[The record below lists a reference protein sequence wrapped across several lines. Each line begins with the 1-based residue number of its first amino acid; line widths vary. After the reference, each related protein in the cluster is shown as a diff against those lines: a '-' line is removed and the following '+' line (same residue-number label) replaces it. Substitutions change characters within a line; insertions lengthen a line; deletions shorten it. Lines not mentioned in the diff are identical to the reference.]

1 MSESDYDYDELPEEK
16 AVTTHMTSANI
27 SYQSSFNQ
35 ASSMGEEKELVFKK
49 HIMRKFSEFKRLTAE
64 LHPEEN
70 KANESADK
78 DESPVRKKV
87 RRDLGNVGNEQ
98 ITSPSENETSK
109 ASLSKSF
116 SSRSSFSSNE
126 STSSGIGSSNGN
138 IGSDGCSS
146 ENRKNG
152 EDVNFSQG
160 KSVSSQSSGL
170 DNNKEHNKS
179 PNDNYDEEN
188 DIECDINSSEDVSD
202 RNIDLSSNYDAENED
217 YLGISGSDDD
227 RVESHV
233 KEVIALEKGDKSR
246 EKTRMFIVNGRGPT
260 AVYEESNKNAD
271 LVNNLLRTM
280 NEILTNQLVLTRKV
294 ESVNEKFSKVDRR
307 LKGNVYIAAIF
318 IFCRFSNGVTGFRP
332 FRSFVVKYRYLP
344 IISKINVVF
353 LSLLGMITLLYYKIK
368 LKMKILLF

>member
-1 MSESDYDYDELPEEK
+1 MSERDHDYDELPEEK

-70 KANESADK
+70 KDNESADK
-78 DESPVRKKV
+78 EESPVRKKV

-126 STSSGIGSSNGN
+126 STSSGIGSSNEN

-179 PNDNYDEEN
+179 PNGNYDEEN

-233 KEVIALEKGDKSR
+233 KEVIAVEKRDKSR
-246 EKTRMFIVNGRGPT
+246 EKTRMFIVNGRGAT

-307 LKGNVYIAAIF
+307 LKGNVLQQCF
-318 IFCRFSNGVTGFRP
+318 FFCRFSN
-332 FRSFVVKYRYLP
+332 
-344 IISKINVVF
+344 
-353 LSLLGMITLLYYKIK
+353 
-368 LKMKILLF
+368 